1 MYSLEC
7 EISTTLYEPIVGV
20 HSSAPWFCRSSSP
33 PAPPS
38 APHFARSTTR
48 RHRSTPAHPAAPVS
62 LRALRSPKTSHCVV
76 AAISASAESARPRGL
91 GTATTASAPSSTRP
105 PPPPARPLRPLLPL
119 RTTPVHTRWDLEASR
134 PPLQSTSTTH
144 AFFSGPTSKSRGWGH
159 SLGGAEYGD
168 GVLARSCPSS
178 MTPSSNAPNPH
189 ALSPKRQAPGDTV
202 VYLSPAYLLSS
213 HLDIQATVAKATEL
227 HALHASLLQS
237 GSAAEYNV
245 GAYASCS
252 PPPVA
257 TVPPPP
263 RRWAS
268 HHLPTT
274 TPHRCSRRRCRAPAS
289 TSGSARWWIW
299 RTSSPSSIP

>member
-1 MYSLEC
+1 MVL
-7 EISTTLYEPIVGV
+7 PIVL
-20 HSSAPWFCRSSSP
+20 P
-33 PAPPS
+33 
-38 APHFARSTTR
+38 TR
-48 RHRSTPAHPAAPVS
+48 P
-62 LRALRSPKTSHCVV
+62 
-76 AAISASAESARPRGL
+76 AISAPFCSIYNAPPPIDARASRSPRV
-91 GTATTASAPSSTRP
+91 PTRPPLPENLPLRRSRHQRLRRIRSPARTWHRDHRLCSLLYP